1 MTDGTNSAPN
11 RVRYSHIWHVNA
23 TVKNFLRLS
32 ESKSLRQGRSI
43 LCQSAADYDC
53 MASWNLKLFT
63 AKLEAGELIQDRIHC
78 IANRNQSQVKYH

>member
-1 MTDGTNSAPN
+1 MVLTEHRTGYDTPTFGMPVQLLKKFYACQRARG
-11 RVRYSHIWHVNA
+11 RVVQ
-23 TVKNFLRLS
+23 K
-32 ESKSLRQGRSI
+32 K
-43 LCQSAADYDC
+43 QSAADYDC